1 MTLDEVVGTPP
12 TPLIPVFVTGTRPT
26 RVCAAKDSFQ
36 PKDLG
41 WLDPCDKHRD
51 EGVEAQ
57 GFAYRCAEHFVPT
70 ERIIPQNSIPFPPPM
85 R

>member
-1 MTLDEVVGTPP
+1 MSVKKMTTHDRKVSFPGIPLT
-12 TPLIPVFVTGTRPT
+12 LIPVLVTGIQST

-51 EGVEAQ
+51 EG
-57 GFAYRCAEHFVPT
+57 
-70 ERIIPQNSIPFPPPM
+70 
-85 R
+85 